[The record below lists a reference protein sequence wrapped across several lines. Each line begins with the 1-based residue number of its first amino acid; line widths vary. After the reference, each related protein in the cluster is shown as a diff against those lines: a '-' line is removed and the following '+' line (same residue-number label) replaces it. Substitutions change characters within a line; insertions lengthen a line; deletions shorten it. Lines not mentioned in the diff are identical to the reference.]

1 MDSKEDCKI
10 KEYFKYK
17 YRDSL
22 LKKLI
27 EKDSGKKN
35 DLKNIF
41 CLSLIMMSI
50 AILIMTY
57 AEIMIVGLIILL
69 ASMIKY
75 NNKNLLAI
83 STLGFLSIC
92 LTFFCNDIS
101 LRNENFYNM
110 INNPDN
116 HYVLLDHNAH
126 VIKNNAD
133 YDQCYAF
140 DKDNNIIMLSSVNSK
155 NIERVECLNIFRKN

>member
-10 KEYFKYK
+10 KEYFKDK
-17 YRDSL
+17 YSDSL

-35 DLKNIF
+35 DFKNIF

-50 AILIMTY
+50 VILLITY
-57 AEIMIVGLIILL
+57 SEIMIVGLIILL
-69 ASMIKY
+69 ASIIKY
-75 NNKNLLAI
+75 NNKNLLVI
-83 STLGFLSIC
+83 SILGIISIS

-101 LRNENFYNM
+101 IRNENFYNK

-116 HYVLLDHNAH
+116 HYVILDHNAH

-140 DKDNNIIMLSSVNSK
+140 DKDNNIIMLSSVNNK
-155 NIERVECLNIFRKN
+155 NIERVECLNIFRKK